1 MGSLVV
7 VSWDQQGAG
16 ASWVEWSLD
25 GASWQSTPVS
35 DRTAGNHEQIVAGC
49 PYDAEVRLRVA
60 SSGGDVSQ
68 TVQQQTSPLP
78 EGLPELELVRSVVDA
93 WDADVG
99 WFLASIDEPNDHGQ
113 PVAFWTFI
121 FDRDGRIVWAWETPD
136 LLSTAHPRLAAAGD
150 ALLLDYNSFY
160 SLFDGGASSQVVSL
174 GLDGSELDR
183 WDTPGLHH
191 PFTQRDDG
199 ALAWPALDGD
209 HDQLWLLPPGGE
221 PELVWSCAELHTELG
236 VDQRC
241 EANTVAW
248 HQPSERFLLSF
259 YSTEAVV
266 EIEPAGGTT
275 ERVFGHLPGA
285 WAFEPQVAAFHWQHG
300 VHFSDSGTLLL
311 SARVAPDED
320 ETVVREYTL
329 DSDGQVLEEVANFG
343 IGTGL
348 YGDRLGEAHR
358 LPGGNTLHNLG
369 TAARLREYDPEGRVV
384 WELAFSPG
392 SWLGRST
399 PIPDLY
405 ALLP

>member
-1 MGSLVV
+1 VV
-7 VSWDQQGAG
+7 VGWQQQGAG
-16 ASWVEWSLD
+16 TTWVEWSLD
-25 GASWQSTPVS
+25 GAAWQASPALARGTG
-35 DRTAGNHEQIVAGC
+35 AHEQIVAGC
-49 PYDAEVRLRVA
+49 PYGVEVQLRVA
-60 SSGGDVSQ
+60 WDPDAASQ
-68 TVQQQTSPLP
+68 PVHQWTAPLP
-78 EGLPELELVRSVVDA
+78 AGLPALELLVSESDA
-93 WDADVG
+93 WDPSVG
-99 WFLASIDEPNDHGQ
+99 WFLASIDEPNDDGQ
-113 PVAFWTFI
+113 PVAFWSFV
-121 FDRDGRIVWAWETPD
+121 FDRAGRIVWAWQTPD
-136 LLSTAHPRLAAAGD
+136 LLSTAHPRVAAAGD

-160 SLFDGGASSQVVSL
+160 SLFDGGAASQVVSL
-174 GLDGSELDR
+174 GLDGSEIQR

-199 ALAWPALDGD
+199 ALAWPALAGD

-221 PELVWSCAELHTELG
+221 PEPIWSCADLHAELE

-266 EIEPAGGTT
+266 QIDPVSGAT

-285 WAFEPQVAAFHWQHG
+285 WAFEPEDAAFHWQHG
-300 VHFSDSGTLLL
+300 VHYSLDGTLLL
-311 SARVAPDED
+311 SARVGPEQD
-320 ETVVREYTL
+320 ETVVREYAL
-329 DSDGQVLEEVANFG
+329 DSDALVLEQVASFG
-343 IGTGL
+343 VGAGL

-369 TAARLREYDPEGRVV
+369 TAARLREYDPTGRVV
-384 WELAFSPG
+384 WDLALSPG

-399 PIPDLY
+399 PIADLY